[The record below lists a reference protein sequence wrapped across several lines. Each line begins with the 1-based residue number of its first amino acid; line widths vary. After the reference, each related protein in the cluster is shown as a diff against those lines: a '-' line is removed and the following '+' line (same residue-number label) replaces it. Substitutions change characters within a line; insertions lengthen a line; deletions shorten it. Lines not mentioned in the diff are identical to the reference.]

1 MGKFSTKRILTVVT
15 AFAMCLVIAVASIAV
30 SSAGSTSTSRTITV
44 NTGSVIQESYEG
56 LGDNLWCGPYYYG
69 MNDAYQRVNDKR
81 SNIVK
86 PAFMRMMF
94 YPQWI
99 INLEENAET
108 QEYKWNNGIY
118 NFDTIEYK
126 NFVIR
131 VKMLKEAGTIIQL
144 NFGGIV
150 AAEMQD
156 WFGIPG
162 SSRYGSDGTR
172 AAPKNLEAFAQAAY
186 NLWYQLYYVEGLT
199 NVQYFSFYNEVN
211 GSNYE
216 TVIDKRIYYSRMV
229 TEVHNKFVK
238 EGKRDLV
245 RICGTDFSA
254 WWREDTE
261 QNGAIS
267 FFNVAREEQV
277 DKNGNKAYDY
287 LATHTYLN
295 GLENFKLGMDLHDGY
310 ALYQNYLDHYK
321 LLTKNV
327 PNIYITEFAGYPS
340 RVISL
345 NAESKKCLEFAV
357 NEASMVIAQS
367 NAGVGGSSRWFFMG
381 EYIPKPTSVG
391 HSGRDSDLW
400 LCPSQGLHTVSDI
413 YAYQGLLMRYI
424 PKKSKIVTTNC
435 DSEDIIASSYLKN
448 NDVVVVAEVKENTS
462 ERNLTVNMGSA
473 AANKKFKRIV
483 YYYPKDIENV
493 QNENGKWSDEDD
505 CADTGRYYP
514 DGDLLPVADKV
525 ITANANGVIND
536 TLIANEHML
545 IIYTTMDEQVQVVTG
560 EEMAEVEMVKG
571 ESITFDVDAIY
582 GTKDASGN
590 AILNGASADLSA
602 VTWEIW
608 GKNDYVAAGD
618 GTANT
623 YGGGYGWTQN
633 NVGSL
638 TSNGATATYTA
649 TSNQLNVGD
658 TVAIKVTSQY
668 DPTAYTVIIVK
679 IVESKTAQ

>member
-1 MGKFSTKRILTVVT
+1 MENISSKRILTVVT
-15 AFAMCLVIAVASIAV
+15 ALTLCICVAIASIAV
-30 SSAGSTSTSRTITV
+30 SSASSTSTSRTITV
-44 NTGSVIQESYEG
+44 DTGSVIQESYEG
-56 LGDNLWCGPYYYG
+56 FGDNLWCGPYYYG

-99 INLEENAET
+99 VNLEENAET

-216 TVIDKRIYYSRMV
+216 TVMDKRVYYSRMV
-229 TEVHNKFVK
+229 LEVHNKFVK

-254 WWREDTE
+254 WWDEAKE

-267 FFNVAREEQV
+267 FFNVAREEQI
-277 DKNGNKAYDY
+277 DAKGNNAYDY

-295 GLENFKLGMDLHDGY
+295 MLPNFKLGMDLHDGY
-310 ALYQNYLDHYK
+310 GLYQYYLDYYK
-321 LLTKNV
+321 ILTQNV

-340 RVISL
+340 RVIAL
-345 NAESKKCLEFAV
+345 NAEDKQNLEFGV
-357 NEASMVIAQS
+357 NAASMVIAQS
-367 NAGVGGSSRWFFMG
+367 NAGVGGSLKWFFMG

-391 HSGRDSDLW
+391 HSGRNSDLW
-400 LCPSQGLHTVSDI
+400 CCPSQGLYTVSDN

-435 DSEDIIASSYLKN
+435 DSEDIIASSYVKG
-448 NDVVVVAEVKENTS
+448 NDVAVVAEVKENTS
-462 ERNLTVNMGSA
+462 VRNLTVNMGSA

-483 YYYPKDIENV
+483 YYYPADIENTDAEGNV
-493 QNENGKWSDEDD
+493 VDEDD

-525 ITANANGVIND
+525 VTANSSGVISD
-536 TLIANEHML
+536 TLTANEHML
-545 IIYTTMDEQVQVVTG
+545 IVYTTMDEQVQVVTG
-560 EEMAEVEMVKG
+560 EEMAEIEMVKG
-571 ESITFDVDAIY
+571 ESKTFDIDAIY
-582 GTKDASGN
+582 GTTDQSGN
-590 AILNGASADLSA
+590 AILDGASADLA
-602 VTWEIW
+602 NVTWEIW

-618 GTANT
+618 GQPHT

-633 NVGSL
+633 NVGTISA
-638 TSNGATATYTA
+638 NGKTATYTA
-649 TSNQLNVGD
+649 TSSQLNVGD
-658 TVAIKVTSQY
+658 TVAIKVTSNY
-668 DPTAYTVIIVK
+668 DTSAYTVIIVK
-679 IVESKTAQ
+679 IVESKTA

>member
-1 MGKFSTKRILTVVT
+1 MKNFSLKRVLTAVT
-15 AFAMCLVIAVASIAV
+15 ALALCIVIAIASFAV
-30 SSAGSTSTSRTITV
+30 SSAGSTSSSRNITV
-44 NTGSVIQESYEG
+44 DTQSVIQESYEG

-99 INLEENAET
+99 INLEESAET

-118 NFDTIEYK
+118 NFDTVEYK

-216 TVIDKRIYYSRMV
+216 TVIDKRVYYSRMV
-229 TEVHNKFVK
+229 REVHEKFVE

-245 RICGTDFSA
+245 RICGTDFCA

-261 QNGAIS
+261 QNGVIS
-267 FFNVAREEQV
+267 FFDVAKREQV
-277 DKNGNKAYDY
+277 DSLGNNAYDY
-287 LATHTYLN
+287 FATHTYLN
-295 GLENFKLGMDLHDGY
+295 HLANYKIGLDLHDGY
-310 ALYQNYLDHYK
+310 TLYQNYLDHYK
-321 LLTKNV
+321 LLTQNI

-340 RVISL
+340 RVIAL
-345 NAESKKCLEFAV
+345 NAEQKKCLEFAV

-367 NAGVGGSSRWFFMG
+367 NAGVGGSLRWFFMG
-381 EYIPKPTSVG
+381 EYIPKPTSAVLN
-391 HSGRDSDLW
+391 GRNSDLW
-400 LCPSQGLHTVSDI
+400 VTPSSGLSLVSDI

-435 DSEDIIASSYLKN
+435 DSEDIIAATYLKD
-448 NDVVVVAEVKENTS
+448 NDVAVVAEVKEDS
-462 ERNLTVNMGSA
+462 AQRSLSVNIGSA
-473 AANKKFKRIV
+473 AANKQFKRIV
-483 YYYPKDIENV
+483 YYYPKDIENA
-493 QNENGKWSDEDD
+493 QDENGNWNDEDD

-525 ITANANGVIND
+525 VTADVSGVITD
-536 TLIANEHML
+536 TLPANQHML

-560 EEMAEVEMVKG
+560 EELAEVQMKVG
-571 ESITFDVDAIY
+571 ETKTFDVDAIY

-590 AILNGASADLSA
+590 AILNGTLADLSG

-608 GKNDYVAAGD
+608 GKNDYVTAGD

-623 YGGGYGWTQN
+623 YYGGYGWTQN
-633 NVGSL
+633 NVGALSE
-638 TSNGATATYTA
+638 NGKTATYTA
-649 TSNQLNVGD
+649 TLGQLNVGD
-658 TVAIKVTSQY
+658 TVAIKVTSKY
-668 DPTAYTVIIVK
+668 DTSAYTVIIVK
-679 IVESKTAQ
+679 IVE

>member
-1 MGKFSTKRILTVVT
+1 MEKFSLKRTLTVVT
-15 AFAMCLVIAVASIAV
+15 AFALCLVIAIASIAV
-30 SSAGSTSTSRTITV
+30 SSASGTSTSRTITV
-44 NTGSVIQESYEG
+44 NTGSVIQDSYEG

-81 SNIVK
+81 TNIVK

-99 INLEENAET
+99 VYLDESSAS
-108 QEYKWNNGIY
+108 QEYKWTNAIY
-118 NFDTIEYK
+118 NFDSIEYK

-131 VKMLKEAGTIIQL
+131 VKMLKEAGTIVQL

-156 WFGIPG
+156 WFAIPG

-172 AAPKNLEAFAQAAY
+172 AAPRDLEAFAQAAY
-186 NLWYQLYYVEGLT
+186 HLWYQLFYVEGLT
-199 NVQYFSFYNEVN
+199 NVKYFSFYNEVN
-211 GSNYE
+211 GANYE
-216 TVIDKRIYYSRMV
+216 TILDKRVYYSRMV
-229 TEVHNKFVK
+229 LEVHNKFVE
-238 EGKRDLV
+238 EGKRNLV

-277 DKNGNKAYDY
+277 DSKGKNAYDY

-295 GLENFKLGMDLHDGY
+295 MLPNFKLGMDLHDGY
-310 ALYQNYLDHYK
+310 NLYEYYLDYYK
-321 LLTKNV
+321 ILTQNV
-327 PNIYITEFAGYPS
+327 PDIYITEFAGYPS
-340 RVISL
+340 RVIAL
-345 NAESKKCLEFAV
+345 NAEPKKGLEFGI

-367 NAGVGGSSRWFFMG
+367 NAGVGGSARWFFMG

-391 HSGRDSDLW
+391 HSGRNSDLW
-400 LCPSQGLHTVSDI
+400 LCPSQGLNTVSDI

-424 PKKSKIVTTNC
+424 PKKSQIVTTTC
-435 DSEDIIASSYLKN
+435 DSEDIIAATYLK
-448 NDVVVVAEVKENTS
+448 DSDIALVAEVKENAS
-462 ERNLTVNMGSA
+462 ARSLTVNMGSA

-483 YYYPKDIENV
+483 YYYPKDIPNED
-493 QNENGKWSDEDD
+493 ENGNIVDEDD

-525 ITANANGVIND
+525 VTANSSGVITD
-536 TLIANEHML
+536 TLTANEHML

-560 EEMAEVEMVKG
+560 EEMAEIEMVKG
-571 ESITFDVDAIY
+571 ESMTFDVDAIY

-590 AILNGASADLSA
+590 AILNGDSADLA
-602 VTWEIW
+602 NVTWEIW

-618 GTANT
+618 GQPHT
-623 YGGGYGWTQN
+623 YGDGYGWTQK
-633 NVGSL
+633 NVGTL
-638 TSNGATATYTA
+638 TANGKTATYTA
-649 TSNQLNVGD
+649 TSSQLNVGD
-658 TVAIKVTSQY
+658 TVAIKVTSNY
-668 DPTAYTVIIVK
+668 DTSAYTVIIVK
-679 IVESKTAQ
+679 IVESKTA